1 MEHFDSLGQ
10 YRVESWLEDR
20 VHSRSVWLAHDDQ
33 LQAPVAVKVLADHWA
48 KDVAVRER
56 FLEEA
61 RLLRRIDDDHV
72 VRVYSVGE
80 LDNGRP
86 FFAMECADGLTP
98 DRLDAREGPLA
109 VDEAISVAVGVLNG
123 LAACTPLGVVHG
135 DIKPSNVLFKS
146 LPPHSRSGASTEKVL
161 VADLG
166 LATDPIIGTR
176 WIPTAG
182 ASAYVAPE
190 QISPVGIVDQRAD
203 LYAVAAVL
211 YEMLAGRVTGL
222 LWSSSGG
229 ESPNPAVAVS
239 RPTNVIIPDRIWEV
253 IERGL
258 ALDPADRFS
267 SAEELASALDR
278 AWRPS
283 LAQTPPTGTLTLLFS
298 DIEGSTR
305 LWEQHPDSMAD
316 ALERHDALM
325 RSVLE
330 THGGYVFK
338 TVGDSFCAAFAA
350 ARDAV
355 GAAGAAQRA
364 LHAEA
369 WSEGISL
376 RVRMALHTG
385 ECEEREGD
393 YFGPAVNRT
402 ARLETT
408 AHGGQIGDLAVNGR
422 SGSGSPSHW
431 HGVGRSRPA
440 SFEGFRTPGRG
451 VPTVGVRPTG

>member
-1 MEHFDSLGQ
+1 MRFA
-10 YRVESWLEDR
+10 
-20 VHSRSVWLAHDDQ
+20 SVWLAHDDQ

-86 FFAMECADGLTP
+86 FFAMECADGGTLA

-123 LAACTPLGVVHG
+123 LAAVHSLGVVHG

-239 RPTNVIIPDRIWEV
+239 RPTNVTIPDRIWEV

-338 TVGDSFCAAFAA
+338 TVGDSFSAAFAA

-408 AHGGQIGDLAVNGR
+408 AHGGQIVISR
-422 SGSGSPSHW
+422 STAE
-431 HGVGRSRPA
+431 V
-440 SFEGFRTPGRG
+440 
-451 VPTVGVRPTG
+451 VRDRLPTGMGLVDLGRHHLKDLERPEEVFQLSVYGLPAEFPPLRAS